1 MFDYCSLIK
10 ANCSFAA
17 KQKEITYCGLATGT
31 QVETRVDYLKNC
43 PKDKL
48 KKKRKQLCRIIM
60 EKRKRKRKRKKV
72 RRNESESTKR
82 VSLYEKERE
91 V

>member
-48 KKKRKQLCRIIM
+48 KKKRKQLCRITK
-60 EKRKRKRKRKKV
+60 ERKKRKRKKV

-82 VSLYEKERE
+82 VSLYEKERK

>member
-17 KQKEITYCGLATGT
+17 KQKELTYCGLATGT

-48 KKKRKQLCRIIM
+48 KKKRKQLCRITK
-60 EKRKRKRKRKKV
+60 ERKKRKRKKV

>member
-48 KKKRKQLCRIIM
+48 KKKRKQLCRITK
-60 EKRKRKRKRKKV
+60 ERKKRKRKKV

>member
-17 KQKEITYCGLATGT
+17 KQKEITYCGLATGNK
-31 QVETRVDYLKNC
+31 VETRVDYLKNC

-48 KKKRKQLCRIIM
+48 KKKRK
-60 EKRKRKRKRKKV
+60 
-72 RRNESESTKR
+72 
-82 VSLYEKERE
+82 
-91 V
+91 

>member
-31 QVETRVDYLKNC
+31 KVETRVDYLKSC

-48 KKKRKQLCRIIM
+48 KKRGNSYAVSQRKEKKEK
-60 EKRKRKRKRKKV
+60 EKR
-72 RRNESESTKR
+72 
-82 VSLYEKERE
+82 
-91 V
+91 

>member
-31 QVETRVDYLKNC
+31 QVETRVDYLKKRGNSYAVSQR
-43 PKDKL
+43 KE
-48 KKKRKQLCRIIM
+48 KKEK
-60 EKRKRKRKRKKV
+60 EKR
-72 RRNESESTKR
+72 
-82 VSLYEKERE
+82 
-91 V
+91 

>member
-17 KQKEITYCGLATGT
+17 KQKELTYCGLATGT

-60 EKRKRKRKRKKV
+60 EKRKRKRKKV

>member
-17 KQKEITYCGLATGT
+17 KQKKITYCGLATGT

-48 KKKRKQLCRIIM
+48 KKKRKQLCRITK
-60 EKRKRKRKRKKV
+60 ERKKRKRKKV

>member
-17 KQKEITYCGLATGT
+17 KQKELTYCGLATGT

-48 KKKRKQLCRIIM
+48 KKKRK
-60 EKRKRKRKRKKV
+60 
-72 RRNESESTKR
+72 
-82 VSLYEKERE
+82 
-91 V
+91 

>member
-17 KQKEITYCGLATGT
+17 KQKELTYCGLATGT
-31 QVETRVDYLKNC
+31 KVETRVDYLKNC

-48 KKKRKQLCRIIM
+48 KKKRK
-60 EKRKRKRKRKKV
+60 
-72 RRNESESTKR
+72 
-82 VSLYEKERE
+82 
-91 V
+91 

>member
-17 KQKEITYCGLATGT
+17 KQKEITYCGLATGNK
-31 QVETRVDYLKNC
+31 VETRVDYLKNC

-48 KKKRKQLCRIIM
+48 KKKRKQLCRITK
-60 EKRKRKRKRKKV
+60 ERKKRKRKKV